1 MRACEGHLPTLL
13 KWSPVSRGS
22 MPVHCPSCEA
32 PVEAV
37 AKFCLQC
44 GHDFVGDGPITSTGH
59 DVRQLKEMIR
69 SRDELSMADKF
80 DLIAKIE
87 EGANPIKLG
96 LAAGPEDEG
105 VAPGE
110 ETEASVEV
118 KMPATELSAAAK
130 DYVTSPAATAA
141 VALMSST
148 TDAWEFLTAGKI
160 DTADP
165 LFVEAMTLGMEAS
178 HHIHDIAAGGIDET
192 DLTNEDLRAIPVLKP
207 PKRSFCPKCGSD
219 IHSHTMLQWRKWRD
233 HSGEVVQLQAQ
244 AAMETALVQ
253 VASHY
258 IGATETAQSENLQLK
273 GKIEELDE
281 EKMRGALT
289 EELRPAL
296 MKEAEDTLMEKLEQD
311 LREKIEEEVRADL
324 AARGAIRTIS
334 TAGGSKV
341 FSPPTKSGGKK
352 KQAAPKKAK
361 VSKTYDGKPAGKVD
375 WFLDDALDTVY
386 DPHGTGKVLKK
397 KTILARSAQGNVRV
411 QDVVRIYNEDGESGL
426 SELAWTS
433 PFTRYIIEAFEA
445 C

>member
-1 MRACEGHLPTLL
+1 
-13 KWSPVSRGS
+13 

-32 PVEAV
+32 PVEAI

-44 GHDFVGDGPITSTGH
+44 GHDFDGDGPITSTGH
-59 DVRQLKEMIR
+59 DVRQLKELIR
-69 SRDELSMADKF
+69 GQEELSMADKF

-87 EGANPIKLG
+87 DGANPIKLG
-96 LAAGPEDEG
+96 LAAGPDGEG
-105 VAPGE
+105 VAAGDDAIA
-110 ETEASVEV
+110 TVEV
-118 KMPATELSAAAK
+118 KMPATALSDAAK
-130 DYVTSPAATAA
+130 NYVVSPAATAA
-141 VALMSST
+141 VALMSSK
-148 TDAWEFLTAGKI
+148 TDAWDFLKAGKI
-160 DTADP
+160 NTADP

-258 IGATETAQSENLQLK
+258 IGATETAQAENLQLK
-273 GKIEELDE
+273 TKIESLDE
-281 EKMRGALT
+281 EKMREALT
-289 EELRPAL
+289 GELRPEL
-296 MKEAEDTLMEKLEQD
+296 MKEAKETLMEKLEED

-324 AARGAIRTIS
+324 AARGAVRTIS
-334 TAGGSKV
+334 TTRGSKT
-341 FSPPTKSGGKK
+341 FSPSKSSSKK
-352 KQAAPKKAK
+352 PAAPRRAK
-361 VSKTYDGKPAGKVD
+361 ISKTYEGKPAGKVD

-397 KTILARSAQGNVRV
+397 KTILARSADGNVRV
-411 QDVVRIYNEDGESGL
+411 QDVVRIYSGDGESGL

-433 PFTRYIIEAFEA
+433 PFTKYILEAYDA
-445 C
+445 AG